1 MARGIKLLV
10 IVARRG
16 PVGSRR
22 DHRGLAGGGQWR
34 KDASIGVERLVG
46 DQRIGLHRGQQVV
59 RPLQVVC
66 LAAGQEEVDR
76 VAQRVDQGVDLGA
89 QSAARAP
96 DCLVLTSFFWA
107 PALCWWARTMVLSI
121 IAYSLSASAAR
132 CWNIRS
138 QTPLLA
144 QRLNRVWIFVPSPNR
159 SGRSRHD
166 IPVRKRYS
174 TASTNSRLSAAVTP
188 TEPSRPGNRFL
199 IRSHWSSRSPKRR
212 IGQPPTRCPPMNRRN
227 LCAGIGR
234 VSLDADCPLSVA
246 IGTHRRYVGG
256 AHRPKPAN

>member
-22 DHRGLAGGGQWR
+22 DHRGFAGGGQWR

-89 QSAARAP
+89 QSAALAP
-96 DCLVLTSFFWA
+96 DCVVLTSFFWA

-138 QTPLLA
+138 QTAEPSVELCPLTEQLRQIA
-144 QRLNRVWIFVPSPNR
+144 PWHPGTKAVQHRLDEQPSVR
-159 SGRSRHD
+159 SGHPDRAFAPRQQVFDPFPLVVTQSETPHRSAPNKLTAYESKKPMRRNRPRITQRRLTAECGNRD
-166 IPVRKRYS
+166 SPAVRRW
-174 TASTNSRLSAAVTP
+174 RPP
-188 TEPSRPGNRFL
+188 TETG
-199 IRSHWSSRSPKRR
+199 
-212 IGQPPTRCPPMNRRN
+212 
-227 LCAGIGR
+227 
-234 VSLDADCPLSVA
+234 
-246 IGTHRRYVGG
+246 
-256 AHRPKPAN
+256 